1 MFEPSQHQTSSAW
14 QNLSRSSDHSNNW
27 NMTANGDD
35 SSSAGGKTDI
45 FSESSSIS
53 PPNTPGPS
61 AAVPPINYIGE
72 QNWSSFLSTSQKSPF
87 DLPSPDNQYEP
98 KISNLTQQRRTS
110 VENIWNTGSQ
120 QPKSASIWSEGLPKQ
135 GLTPVLQDSAFSKD
149 PPFRTYRSFSQAV
162 PNSAKR
168 EPMYQNSLP
177 MTSEENEA
185 EFNNGPARSMSAGA
199 VIGGVLDYPKS
210 SPNTIW
216 SPVPHVQRDSRLGD
230 MYPNFTQ
237 QPAYFDNGSMDPLRR
252 FSTVSE
258 NLEMYKPAPNF
269 IHSAYAIAAN
279 LRRHSVAG
287 TLTKGPKEIDSMRQ
301 SFNDL
306 GLEENAIP
314 FPSAANPNA
323 MMAPS
328 QHDMAAIHE
337 YFDDRRT
344 TQQEMGKGIPL
355 HQVQGALYTVE
366 FKGSRS
372 DLYYVSESDA
382 LSGLHPQ
389 CGDLVI
395 VEADRGKDLGTVVAE
410 NVSKDSVD
418 VSGSKPGST
427 REMYPKRIY
436 RLAQPQEISL
446 LAVKKQDEEKALFL
460 CQSKIARLNLP
471 MEVVSAEYQ
480 WDRRKLTFYFIADR
494 RIDFRD
500 LVRDLFKTYKTRIWM
515 CAMKPVGDSSEP

>member
-1 MFEPSQHQTSSAW
+1 
-14 QNLSRSSDHSNNW
+14 
-27 NMTANGDD
+27 
-35 SSSAGGKTDI
+35 
-45 FSESSSIS
+45 
-53 PPNTPGPS
+53 
-61 AAVPPINYIGE
+61 
-72 QNWSSFLSTSQKSPF
+72 
-87 DLPSPDNQYEP
+87 
-98 KISNLTQQRRTS
+98 
-110 VENIWNTGSQ
+110 
-120 QPKSASIWSEGLPKQ
+120 
-135 GLTPVLQDSAFSKD
+135 
-149 PPFRTYRSFSQAV
+149 
-162 PNSAKR
+162 
-168 EPMYQNSLP
+168 
-177 MTSEENEA
+177 
-185 EFNNGPARSMSAGA
+185 
-199 VIGGVLDYPKS
+199 
-210 SPNTIW
+210 
-216 SPVPHVQRDSRLGD
+216 
-230 MYPNFTQ
+230 
-237 QPAYFDNGSMDPLRR
+237 
-252 FSTVSE
+252 
-258 NLEMYKPAPNF
+258 
-269 IHSAYAIAAN
+269 
-279 LRRHSVAG
+279 
-287 TLTKGPKEIDSMRQ
+287 MRQ

-328 QHDMAAIHE
+328 QHDMATIHE

-480 WDRRKLTFYFIADR
+480 W
-494 RIDFRD
+494 
-500 LVRDLFKTYKTRIWM
+500 
-515 CAMKPVGDSSEP
+515 

>member
-1 MFEPSQHQTSSAW
+1 
-14 QNLSRSSDHSNNW
+14 
-27 NMTANGDD
+27 MTANGDD

-61 AAVPPINYIGE
+61 AAVPSINYVGE
-72 QNWSSFLSTSQKSPF
+72 QNWSSFVPSSQKSLF
-87 DLPSPDNQYEP
+87 DLPSPDTQYEP
-98 KISNLTQQRRTS
+98 KFANLAQQQQRRTS
-110 VENIWNTGSQ
+110 VENIWNTSSQ
-120 QPKSASIWSEGLPKQ
+120 PPKASSIWSEGLPKQ

-177 MTSEENEA
+177 MTSEEEEV
-185 EFNNGPARSMSAGA
+185 EFNHGSVRSLSSGA
-199 VIGGVLDYPKS
+199 VLGGILDYPKS

-216 SPVPHVQRDSRLGD
+216 SPVPHVQRDSRSRD
-230 MYPNFTQ
+230 MYSHFAE
-237 QPAYFDNGSMDPLRR
+237 QPAYLDHGSMDPSRR

-258 NLEMYKPAPNF
+258 NLDMYKPTNF
-269 IHSAYAIAAN
+269 LDSAYAIAAN
-279 LRRHSVAG
+279 QRRHSVAG
-287 TLTKGPKEIDSMRQ
+287 TLTKRSKDVDNMRH
-301 SFNDL
+301 SFNDF
-306 GLEENAIP
+306 GLEDHTVP
-314 FPSAANPNA
+314 YPSATNPNSL
-323 MMAPS
+323 MAPS
-328 QHDMAAIHE
+328 QHDMVAINE

-366 FKGSRS
+366 FKGTRS
-372 DLYYVSESDA
+372 DTFYVSEADA
-382 LSGLHPQ
+382 FSGLHPK

-395 VEADRGKDLGTVVAE
+395 VEADRGKDLGTVVTE
-410 NVSKDSVD
+410 NVSKDTAD
-418 VSGSKPGST
+418 GTKANTT
-427 REMYPKRIY
+427 REVYPKRIY
-436 RLAQPQEISL
+436 RLAQPQEVSL
-446 LAVKKQDEEKALFL
+446 LAVKEQDEEKALFL

-515 CAMKPVGDSSEP
+515 CAMKSVGDSSDS